1 MGKMNTLIK
10 ILLLSGELA
19 PTLIDPINLSIAL
32 KSSDLD

>member
-19 PTLIDPINLSIAL
+19 PTLIDPIHLSMTVKPHEL
-32 KSSDLD
+32 Y